1 MQQHILEHLKL
12 IGKTI
17 AVLGNG
23 PRFIYPPEN
32 KEIYEKIL
40 ENGGAIISEY
50 PEYTEPDSEKFRQ
63 RNRIVSGLSLGVL
76 VVEAEKRSGTS
87 ITARY
92 AKEQGKDVFC
102 IPSSLKNRKGIGTN
116 MLIQKGAKLVLS
128 PKDVLDSYIEYNE
141 MEQITIEDL
150 EQIKEK
156 EYMDL
161 DKIKPEYRKIYNVL
175 NEELSIDE
183 ITKKTKIDISTLYQK
198 LFLMEMEGL
207 IEGRQNKYKKR
218 RYDK

>member
-1 MQQHILEHLKL
+1 MQLKP

-32 KEIYEKIL
+32 KGIYEKIL
-40 ENGGAIISEY
+40 ETGGAIISEY

-92 AKEQGKDVFC
+92 AREQGKDIFC

-116 MLIQKGAKLVLS
+116 LLIQKGAKLVLS
-128 PKDVLDSYIEYNE
+128 PKDILDNYIEYKE

-150 EQIKEK
+150 EPIEEK
-156 EYMDL
+156 EYINL
-161 DKIKPEYRKIYNVL
+161 DKIKPEYIGIYNIL

-183 ITKKTKIDISTLYQK
+183 ISKRTKIDISTLYQK
-198 LFLMEMEGL
+198 LFMMEMEGL
-207 IEGRQNKYKKR
+207 IEGKQNKYKKR
-218 RYDK
+218 RCNK